1 LVEEKVD
8 MKRNEFVAFAL
19 FRRRVKEMRASVE
32 INDQYDAG
40 AATQLQ
46 EQIEEESR
54 EFKSFS
60 CEFQNK

>member
-1 LVEEKVD
+1 
-8 MKRNEFVAFAL
+8 
-19 FRRRVKEMRASVE
+19 MRASVE

-54 EFKSFS
+54 ELKSSS